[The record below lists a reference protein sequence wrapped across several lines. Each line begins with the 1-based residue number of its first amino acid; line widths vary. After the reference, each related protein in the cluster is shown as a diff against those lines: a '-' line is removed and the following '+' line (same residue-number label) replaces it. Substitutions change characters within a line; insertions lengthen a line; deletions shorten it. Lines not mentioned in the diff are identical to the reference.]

1 MKLTFKDR
9 IRKIYGVMYKKKF
22 RFMFDTDKIQK

>member
-9 IRKIYGVMYKKKF
+9 IRKIYGVMYKKF